1 MAKINETKKIDLCQ
15 GIVVNGQLNGVTTK
29 ESYQIKNNINNV
41 CMLCDLRNDC
51 KEGSICEALDVLDNE
66 FFVLA
71 GTLCRHLG
79 EREVHLVMIDP
90 RDHEYIT
97 NETFL

>member
-15 GIVVNGQLNGVTTK
+15 GIVVNGQLYGVTTK
-29 ESYQIKNNINNV
+29 ESYQIKNNINDV

-97 NETFL
+97 KETFL

>member
-1 MAKINETKKIDLCQ
+1 MAKINETKKIDLYQ
-15 GIVVNGQLNGVTTK
+15 GIVVNGQLYGVTTK

-97 NETFL
+97 KETFL

>member
-15 GIVVNGQLNGVTTK
+15 GIVVNGQLFGLTTK
-29 ESYQIKNNINNV
+29 EGYGIKNNINDV

-51 KEGSICEALDVLDNE
+51 TEGSICEALDVLDNE

-79 EREVHLVMIDP
+79 EREVHLVMFDP

-97 NETFL
+97 KETFL